1 MSDLPVVSPLVPEL
15 ILHHQNN
22 TTATSENIIEMKNQT
37 SKNSKVPQTT
47 TIQIVCG
54 AFTTDSPN
62 HLTSTSITYDIK
74 KLKSTIQ

>member
-1 MSDLPVVSPLVPEL
+1 
-15 ILHHQNN
+15 
-22 TTATSENIIEMKNQT
+22 MKNQT
-37 SKNSKVPQTT
+37 SKNRKVPQTT

-54 AFTTDSPN
+54 AFTTDSPI